1 MIVKLFHQ
9 YSEFVV
15 QRLPSFIFLF
25 LISLISLS
33 CNQPFQPEVQ
43 YTPELNVYS
52 VLFANSQA
60 VYVRVTP
67 VVQSPSDVA
76 QLVHGAVVKLVGT
89 GPSNTALQSVTLADT
104 TVLVDGTTASFYY
117 APAHIIPGGVYT
129 VSVIQDG
136 YPPAYAS
143 ASVPFGYATI
153 PDQNA
158 YSVLQNPKNVQT
170 DINLTVNLSGL
181 ATAEFVQMIVECRGL
196 DSTGNFNVASFNVIP
211 VDSLNPFTETD
222 GITTLSMSVDITQYN
237 NAFKLAHQ
245 YATSLRHSHLY
256 VDIIVTQV
264 DDNLYRF
271 FITST
276 RTASPLLM
284 RTDKIVFSNI
294 FNNTGTGIVAGASID
309 TTRIFLF

>member
-1 MIVKLFHQ
+1 L
-9 YSEFVV
+9 
-15 QRLPSFIFLF
+15 
-25 LISLISLS
+25 
-33 CNQPFQPEVQ
+33 
-43 YTPELNVYS
+43 T
-52 VLFANSQA
+52 
-60 VYVRVTP
+60 
-67 VVQSPSDVA
+67 
-76 QLVHGAVVKLVGT
+76 
-89 GPSNTALQSVTLADT
+89 DT
-104 TVLVDGTTASFYY
+104 TAIIDGSTASFYY
-117 APAHIIPGGVYT
+117 APAHIVPGRSYT
-129 VSVIQDG
+129 VSVIQNG

-143 ASVPFGYATI
+143 ASIPFGYATI

-158 YSVLQNPKNVQT
+158 YSILQSPKDVKT
-170 DINLTVNLSGL
+170 DINLTVNLSGI
-181 ATAEFVQMIVECRGL
+181 ASAEFVQMFVECRGL

-222 GITTLSMSVDITQYN
+222 GITTLSMTVDISQYN
-237 NAFKLAHQ
+237 NAFSLAHQ
-245 YATSLRHSHLY
+245 YSKTLEHSHLY

-294 FNNTGTGIVAGASID
+294 FNNAGTGIVAGASID

>member
-1 MIVKLFHQ
+1 M
-9 YSEFVV
+9 
-15 QRLPSFIFLF
+15 QRLLSFTFLF

-33 CNQPFQPEVQ
+33 CNQPFQPEVK

-52 VLFANSQA
+52 VLFANAQA

-67 VVQSPSDVA
+67 VVQSPSDVT
-76 QLVHGAVVKLVGT
+76 QQVHGASVTLVGT
-89 GPSNTALQSVTLADT
+89 GLNDT
-104 TVLVDGTTASFYY
+104 TVQRITLTDTTAIIDGSTASFYY
-117 APAHIIPGGVYT
+117 APAHIIPGRSYT
-129 VSVIQDG
+129 VSVIQNG

-143 ASVPFGYATI
+143 ASIPFGYATI

-158 YSVLQNPKNVQT
+158 YSILQSPKDVKT
-170 DINLTVNLSGL
+170 DINLTVNLSGI
-181 ATAEFVQMIVECRGL
+181 ASAEFVQMFVECRGL

-222 GITTLSMSVDITQYN
+222 GITTLSMTVDISQYN
-237 NAFKLAHQ
+237 NSFSLAHQ
-245 YATSLRHSHLY
+245 YSKTLLHSHLY

-294 FNNTGTGIVAGASID
+294 FNNAGTGIVAGASID